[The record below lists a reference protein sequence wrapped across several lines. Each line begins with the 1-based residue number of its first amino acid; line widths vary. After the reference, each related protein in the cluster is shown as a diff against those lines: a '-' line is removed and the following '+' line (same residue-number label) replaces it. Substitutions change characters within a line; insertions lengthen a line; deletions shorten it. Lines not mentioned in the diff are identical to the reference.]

1 MGIVEEISID
11 DDFYQITTEDI
22 AERVFNQQDAFNI
35 KVKAKAAK
43 EKKYNA
49 ERSHIQEVWGK
60 SDYFLNI
67 SK

>member
-49 ERSHIQEVWGK
+49 ERSHIQEV
-60 SDYFLNI
+60 
-67 SK
+67 